1 MDSAKVLRLW
11 VVLGLCFGA
20 IGALAQDAPED
31 FGTPTADDAKQT
43 QLEPPTNALDKDQ
56 LEFYLR
62 HLYIWSP
69 EFKVEV
75 GDFKP
80 SDIAGLRKT
89 EVRVSFRLASQL
101 KVFLVSEDGKHIL
114 DGARYQIAD
123 NPFRLNLD
131 KIDMLDLPG
140 FGTEGA
146 AVAIVV
152 YSDFECPHCAREAR
166 MLRTKLLEE
175 YPHDVRVYYR
185 DFPLPKHK
193 WAGPAAIAGQC
204 LRDEDDPDMYWEY
217 FDWVF
222 AGQKEFNP
230 QNFNEKLNGFLA
242 EHNIDALQVSQCLES
257 EESAAKL
264 KESVQEGAAV
274 GVRSTPTMF
283 VNGRRVG
290 SVKWPRL
297 KQIID
302 SELTYQEVVHNADDD
317 CGCSITPE
325 IPGFEQ

>member
-1 MDSAKVLRLW
+1 MDAVKTLRLY
-11 VVLGLCFGA
+11 VVLGLCLWASTAWAQEAAPGTEA
-20 IGALAQDAPED
+20 PSSPGETPKALP
-31 FGTPTADDAKQT
+31 
-43 QLEPPTNALDKDQ
+43 EPPTNALDKAQ

-62 HLYIWSP
+62 HLYIWAP

-75 GDFKP
+75 GDFTP
-80 SDIAGLRKT
+80 SEIAGLLRT
-89 EVRVSFRLASQL
+89 EVKVSFRLTSQV
-101 KVFLVSEDGKHIL
+101 KIFLVSEDGKHIL
-114 DGARYQIAD
+114 DGARYQIAG

-146 AVAIVV
+146 PVAIVV
-152 YSDFECPHCAREAR
+152 YSDFQCPHCAREAR
-166 MLRTKLLEE
+166 TLRTQLVEE
-175 YPHDVRVYYR
+175 YPYDVRVYYR

-193 WAGPAAIAGQC
+193 WAGQAAIAGQC
-204 LRDEDDPDMYWEY
+204 LRDEDNSDIYWEY

-222 AGQKEFNP
+222 AAQKEINP

-264 KESVQEGAAV
+264 KDSIQEGAGV

-302 SELTYQEVVHNADDD
+302 SELAYQEVVHNAGDD
-317 CGCSITPE
+317 CGCSITPQ
-325 IPGFEQ
+325 IPGFE